1 MFALRRSV
9 KKPRDRLLCRR
20 LLSFNLA
27 LFILILGVFLWV
39 GTALAL
45 SVGYKITVSDTPTT
59 VDSANSSAV
68 VDTAS
73 NEIRLPKYAPKVAA
87 FWGDEYL
94 DYIVLTP
101 DGVTHYSFDG
111 NQMVANPVVS
121 VSGISNP
128 LAVFTSSEYPDVI
141 VADGSRN
148 QVTHYSFTG
157 SEMAENPALSV
168 AGLTGVVAVGS
179 RNVDLAALAGGK
191 IEYYGWDGSG
201 MVNIPALSVETGLS
215 NPIDFALF
223 PDSYDMIVLDG
234 NKARYYS
241 SGTENPALAI
251 TGLTAPKAIAAADGG
266 NVAIIDGN
274 QLKHYTFTGSSF
286 AYNSALS
293 VTSGLNAPTCVAL
306 RPGTYDRLIVDGDQV
321 KYYMWDG
328 SEMVYNP
335 QLSVT
340 VAGLQNLG
348 SYAPSAVAQ
357 SLAKDPGASVTYVR
371 VRAYHILP
379 AGTSVTWSVTA
390 DGTNWV
396 KKWRVR
402 GLSGGAT
409 VCEVS
414 NDNGQTWTSI
424 GDASQASPSANREE
438 LWAQVPAGRSV
449 RWKAELATTNPSSTP
464 KIKAPNP
471 GIDSAVVLETDNKP
485 NPPNITTP
493 GTCYT
498 TTTPTFTWTFSD
510 PDSGDTQSAYQVIIK
525 RKSDGAL
532 VYDSGKVQSSQTQFR
547 VPTSID
553 PAVPGPL
560 WSSGAY
566 QFTVQAR
573 VWDRM
578 GLASDWGPA
587 ADFCVIAFERPRI
600 REIVSA
606 PSDQVKPT
614 PNDPTTH
621 ILITENM
628 TADQLPKTRAGGK
641 VGVLVDTVGPISSVS
656 AAFPY
661 LSTTATV
668 GTPPTVVAANGTN
681 KRWLVEFW
689 TDASLDV
696 CPSGTVVGAQ
706 FSGGGASLNL
716 PPYAAGIVRTEG
728 SVYSDWFVVL
738 QGRKK

>member
-1 MFALRRSV
+1 
-9 KKPRDRLLCRR
+9 
-20 LLSFNLA
+20 LA
-27 LFILILGVFLWV
+27 ATW
-39 GTALAL
+39 
-45 SVGYKITVSDTPTT
+45 GYKITVSDTPTT
-59 VDSANSSAV
+59 VDSANTSAV
-68 VDTAS
+68 VDTAG

-94 DYIVLTP
+94 DYIVITP
-101 DGVTHYSFDG
+101 EGVTHYSFDG
-111 NQMVANPVVS
+111 AQMVANPVVS
-121 VSGISNP
+121 VSGIGTP
-128 LAVFTSSEYPDVI
+128 LAAFTSSEYPDVI
-141 VADGSRN
+141 VADRSRN

-179 RNVDLAALAGGK
+179 RNVDIAALAGGK

-234 NKARYYS
+234 NQARYYN

-266 NVAIIDGN
+266 NVAIIEGN
-274 QLKHYTFTGSSF
+274 QVKHYTFTGSGF

-328 SEMVYNP
+328 SQLIYNA

-340 VAGLQNLG
+340 VSGLQNLG
-348 SYAPSAVAQ
+348 SYAPSASVQ
-357 SLAKDPGASVTYVR
+357 SLGKDPGTSVTYVR
-371 VRAYHILP
+371 VRAYHVLP
-379 AGTSVTWSVTA
+379 SGTSVTWSVTA

-396 KKWRVR
+396 KKWRVQ
-402 GLSGGAT
+402 GLPGGAT
-409 VCEVS
+409 ICEVS
-414 NDNGQTWTSI
+414 NNNGQTWASI

-449 RWKAELATTNPSSTP
+449 RWKAELATTNPSYTP

-471 GIDSAVVLETDNKP
+471 GVGNAVVLETDNKP
-485 NPPNITTP
+485 TPPVISTP

-498 TTTPTFTWTFSD
+498 TTTPTFTWNFSD
-510 PDSGDTQSAYQVIIK
+510 PDPGDVQSAYQVIIK
-525 RKSDGAL
+525 RKSDGAM

-560 WSSGAY
+560 WSSGTY
-566 QFTVQAR
+566 QFTIQAR
-573 VWDRM
+573 VWDSM
-578 GLASDWGPA
+578 GLPSDWGPA
-587 ADFCVIAFERPRI
+587 AEFCVVAFERPRI

-606 PSDQVKPT
+606 PAGQMKP
-614 PNDPTTH
+614 DPSNPATH
-621 ILITENM
+621 VMILEGMAQN
-628 TADQLPKTRAGGK
+628 QLPKTKAGGK
-641 VGVLVDTVGPISSVS
+641 VGLLLDSVGPLSTFT
-656 AAFPY
+656 ARFPY
-661 LSTTATV
+661 LSTQATV
-668 GTPPTVVAANGTN
+668 GSVSVVATNGTN
-681 KRWLVEFW
+681 QRRLVEFW
-689 TDASLDV
+689 TDASLGV
-696 CPSGTVVGAQ
+696 CPSGTLVKGE
-706 FSGGGASLNL
+706 FSGSGGAGATNLNL
-716 PPYAAGIVRTEG
+716 PPYAAGVVVTEG

-738 QGRKK
+738 QGRKAS